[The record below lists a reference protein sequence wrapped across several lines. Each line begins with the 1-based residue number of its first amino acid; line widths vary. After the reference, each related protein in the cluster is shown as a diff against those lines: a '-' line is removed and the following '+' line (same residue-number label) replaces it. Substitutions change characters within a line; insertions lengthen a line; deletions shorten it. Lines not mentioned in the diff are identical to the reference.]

1 MSALSWKPDVE
12 DLASAG
18 VSLTAGQVE
27 ALAAYEGAVIAANK
41 KFNLIARVSS
51 TSVRDH
57 VLDSLSLLATG
68 EIMAGRRSCDIGSGA
83 GFPGLPLKI
92 AAPELE
98 LLLIEA
104 NTKKAAFLRSVIEE
118 LALKQVEVFQG
129 RAEEAGRD
137 AIWRESMDL
146 VFSRAVAT
154 LPVLLEYAL
163 PLTKVGGRFLAMK
176 GPKVAAELDPGKEA
190 ARRLGGRLEAPR
202 ELPAFWSGR
211 GRVIVPAVKVAPG
224 DERYPR
230 RAGIPNK
237 RPLGGRL

>member
-1 MSALSWKPDVE
+1 MLSWKPDVE
-12 DLASAG
+12 DLAGAG
-18 VSLTAGQVE
+18 VSLAAGQVE
-27 ALAAYEGAVIAANK
+27 TLAAYEGAVIAANER
-41 KFNLIARVSS
+41 FNLIARGPGA
-51 TSVRDH
+51 SVRDH
-57 VLDSLSLLATG
+57 ILDSLSLMATG
-68 EIMAGRRSCDIGSGA
+68 EIVAGRRGCDIGSGA

-92 AAPELE
+92 AVSGLE
-98 LLLIEA
+98 LMLIEA
-104 NTKKAAFLRSVIEE
+104 NAKKAAFLRKVIEE
-118 LALKQVEVFQG
+118 LALKGVEVFQG

-137 AIWRESMDL
+137 AAWRESMDL

-163 PLTKVGGRFLAMK
+163 PLTRVGGRFLAMK
-176 GPKVAAELDPGKEA
+176 GPKVAAELGPGKEA
-190 ARRLGGRLEAPR
+190 ARRLGGRLEAPL

-237 RPLGGRL
+237 RPLGGGF